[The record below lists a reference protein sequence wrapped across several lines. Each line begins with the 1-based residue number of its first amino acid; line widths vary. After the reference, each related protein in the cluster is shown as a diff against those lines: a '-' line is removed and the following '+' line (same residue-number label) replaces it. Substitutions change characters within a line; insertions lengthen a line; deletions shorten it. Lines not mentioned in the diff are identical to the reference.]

1 MIRDAEREEDAMIKA
16 PISYNVVF
24 HNQDAVKFL
33 GLFDLKTKISSKD
46 LLTKIGVTY
55 VVNHD
60 VKIPAA
66 SLILKMFMHVD
77 HPGDKMN
84 SRPIGLT
91 FTQPKQPPISNPMKK
106 IEDSLFVSMS
116 INPPLFVECFLC
128 DKIENGPWIMI
139 HCNCKFH
146 QGCLED
152 RKCFQICPKCQ
163 QGPKIEVKT
172 QPELGS
178 VHLSSNAEKTVLYLK
193 SHFEDGIQTLAH
205 PNPGEPFK
213 GRQHRIALPYN
224 NECLEIM
231 NFLKYKLF
239 NERLLYTIN
248 SQNQIVLDPFVRWIL
263 NRQDVGNNPKKNL
276 YLLEAFF
283 GKNDN

>member
-1 MIRDAEREEDAMIKA
+1 MIRDAERLEDPMKNA

-24 HNQDAVKFL
+24 HNDDALKFL
-33 GLFDLKTKISSKD
+33 GLFNLRTKISRKD
-46 LLTKIGVTY
+46 LLTKIGVTF

-60 VKIPAA
+60 VEIPAA

-77 HPGDKMN
+77 HPGDKIN
-84 SRPIGLT
+84 SRSVGLT
-91 FTQPKQPPISNPMKK
+91 FIKPTQLPISNAMKQM
-106 IEDSLFVSMS
+106 EDAEFISIP

-128 DKIENGPWIMI
+128 DKIENGLWIMI

-146 QGCLED
+146 EECLKD
-152 RKCFQICPKCQ
+152 RKCFQICPKCH
-163 QGPKIEVKT
+163 QGPKLEVKT
-172 QPELGS
+172 QPELGT
-178 VHLSSNAEKTVLYLK
+178 VHLTSNDERTVLYLK
-193 SHFEDGIQTLAH
+193 SNFEDGIQTLAH

-213 GRQHRIALPYN
+213 GRQLRIALPYTN
-224 NECLEIM
+224 DCLEIM
-231 NFLKYKLF
+231 NFLKFKLF
-239 NERLLYTIN
+239 NDRLLYTVN
-248 SQNQIVLDPFVRWIL
+248 SQNQIVLEPFVTWIL